1 MKEFAEKAKDL
12 GKKLFQI
19 RKYQSSLKAYQIA
32 LSKAPKICVVIQREI
47 LSNVSLIYYKTE
59 DFQRA
64 KEFGKKTIGIDP
76 SWMKV

>member
-19 RKYQSSLKAYQIA
+19 RKYHSSLKAYQIA
-32 LSKAPKICVVIQREI
+32 LSKVPKICVVIQREI

-64 KEFGKKTIGIDP
+64 KKFGKRTIGVDP
-76 SWMKV
+76 SWIKV